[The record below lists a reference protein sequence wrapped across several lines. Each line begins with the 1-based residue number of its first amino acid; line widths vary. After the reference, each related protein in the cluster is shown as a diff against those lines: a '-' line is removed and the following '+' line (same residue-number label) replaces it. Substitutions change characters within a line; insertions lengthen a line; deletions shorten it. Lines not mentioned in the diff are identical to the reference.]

1 MKTILLLDDR
11 IEHLTALGKLLNGFG
26 YRVIAEQNPLSALCL
41 IGEGDGV
48 DLVISE
54 YRMREM
60 DGLEFLASLKKISP
74 ALPLI
79 MLTAYS
85 SVEVYLKAL
94 NLGVYEYLNKP
105 VAPKSLA
112 NIVRAAIEETE

>member
-11 IEHLTALGKLLNGFG
+11 LEHSTALGKLLKGFG
-26 YRVIAEQNPLSALCL
+26 YKVITEQNPLSALSL
-41 IGEGDGV
+41 IREGDGV

-60 DGLEFLASLKKISP
+60 DGLEFLAALKKISP

-105 VAPKSLA
+105 VAPKNMA
-112 NIVRAAIEETE
+112 NIVRSAIEEAE